1 MRCFRTAVM
10 FPMALMAWIGPW
22 SAALAQTS
30 PLSLEEGLT
39 TQYKQGTV
47 LAIQTSG
54 VVGVNAACQVR
65 PGSIFKDGQLHAPG
79 IVQKSIVGA
88 AKCDTRAFPVGS
100 QVYLAVAPS
109 FSLKNNR
116 IDFIFLQCDV
126 ANCSSGVETSY
137 KAQVAFEFPKGYL
150 ATAGLGAVQD
160 AIKHVFSVDAS
171 ANATGAGQITDAGN
185 QPAASGSPAATLSPA
200 YVSAQNSADRLQLNP
215 DTSFALQEGGQSF
228 SGTYSITGTTLRLQI
243 VQLQK
248 SVDIVI
254 RGNQLIVNGDEAWV
268 PLAAETGAAPPSG
281 IASVPVTP
289 PGGQPSDPDAMAARM
304 LSELPSSERIGQA
317 VRTFLADLKQ
327 KGALPQEAFAVATP
341 TVMPSGFDMG
351 QGGSQPSVTAA
362 TGIFE
367 LRNAT
372 YECGSADSGPKSKSK
387 KGSVLY
393 TLSAKIQKQPSQQ
406 WILQEIAVSGRNCSP
421 TWKVQIP
428 VP

>member
-1 MRCFRTAVM
+1 
-10 FPMALMAWIGPW
+10 
-22 SAALAQTS
+22 
-30 PLSLEEGLT
+30 
-39 TQYKQGTV
+39 
-47 LAIQTSG
+47 
-54 VVGVNAACQVR
+54 
-65 PGSIFKDGQLHAPG
+65 LHAPG

-171 ANATGAGQITDAGN
+171 ANATGAGQTTDAGN

>member
-10 FPMALMAWIGPW
+10 IPVAIVTWIGPS
-22 SAALAQTS
+22 SAAFAQTS
-30 PLSLEEGLT
+30 PVSLEEGLT

-47 LAIQTSG
+47 LAIQTNG

-79 IVQKSIVGA
+79 IVQKSLVGA
-88 AKCDTRAFPVGS
+88 AKCDTRAIPVGS

-160 AIKHVFSVDAS
+160 AIKHVFSVDAT
-171 ANATGAGQITDAGN
+171 ANDTGSSQTPDAVS
-185 QPAASGSPAATLSPA
+185 QPAVSGSPSPLSPA
-200 YVSAQNSADRLQLNP
+200 YVSAQNSADRLQLNA
-215 DTSFALQEGGQSF
+215 DASFSLQEGGQSF
-228 SGTYSITGTTLRLQI
+228 SGTYSVTGTTLKLQI

-248 SVDIVI
+248 NVDIVI

-268 PLAAETGAAPPSG
+268 PLAAETGAAPPTG
-281 IASVPVTP
+281 IASASVTQP
-289 PGGQPSDPDAMAARM
+289 DAQPSDPDAMAARM
-304 LSELPSSERIGQA
+304 LSELPSPERIGQA
-317 VRTFLADLKQ
+317 VRVFLADLKQ

-393 TLSAKIQKQPSQQ
+393 TLSAKIQKQPSRQ

>member
-1 MRCFRTAVM
+1 MVHA
-10 FPMALMAWIGPW
+10 ALVTWPASW
-22 SAALAQTS
+22 SAAFAQTS
-30 PLSLEEGLT
+30 PVSLEEGLT

-47 LAIQTSG
+47 LVLQTNG
-54 VVGVNAACQVR
+54 VVGVNAACGVR

-100 QVYLAVAPS
+100 QVYLAVAPG

-160 AIKHVFSVDAS
+160 TIKHVFSVDTS
-171 ANATGAGQITDAGN
+171 ANFTGSGQTTDAGN
-185 QPAASGSPAATLSPA
+185 QPALSGSPSPATLGSA
-200 YVSAQNSADRLQLNP
+200 YVSAQNAADRLQLNA
-215 DTSFALQEGGQSF
+215 DGSFSLQEGGQSF
-228 SGTYSITGTTLRLQI
+228 SGTYSVAGTTLTLRV

-248 SVDIVI
+248 DVDIVI
-254 RGNQLIVNGDEAWV
+254 RANQLIVNGDEAWV
-268 PLAAETGAAPPSG
+268 PLAAGTGAGTPTAIVP
-281 IASVPVTP
+281 ASVAQPVP
-289 PGGQPSDPDAMAARM
+289 QPTDPDAMAARM
-304 LSELPSSERIGQA
+304 LSELPSPERIGQA
-317 VRTFLADLKQ
+317 VRVFLAEMKQ

-341 TVMPSGFDMG
+341 TVMPSGFDM
-351 QGGSQPSVTAA
+351 GGSQPSVTAA

-393 TLSAKIQKQPSQQ
+393 TLSAKIQKQTQQQ
-406 WILQEIAVSGRNCSP
+406 WTLQEIAVSGRNCSP
-421 TWKVQIP
+421 TWQVHIP